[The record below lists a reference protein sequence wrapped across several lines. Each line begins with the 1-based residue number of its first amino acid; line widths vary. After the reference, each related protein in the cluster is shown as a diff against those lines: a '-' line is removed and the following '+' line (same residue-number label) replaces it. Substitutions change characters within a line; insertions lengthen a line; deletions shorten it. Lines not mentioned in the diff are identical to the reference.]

1 VRQNPQKTSQFRFR
15 EMVEDAKERARGD
28 TDNRFAEGSTCPN
41 SWLWTNYGQY
51 GNNPERPCQPLEAG
65 PNIRVADIVHY
76 SLNER

>member
-1 VRQNPQKTSQFRFR
+1 MAATVDRQRLSRFR
-15 EMVEDAKERARGD
+15 LDHGH
-28 TDNRFAEGSTCPN
+28 
-41 SWLWTNYGQY
+41 Y